1 MSCPGLNPGSSY
13 SGIRGISTQA
23 LSFHV
28 DPGFALVTMKQLISH
43 LNFKVLC
50 IVSSKTKLSLTFVEL
65 GWRQKA
71 WQSCLIA
78 WNHWKRK
85 RQLTNPL
92 IFPQDMLEGIF
103 KAAPFR
109 YQSFNEVIRI
119 CVGQELRIGHF
130 LHTPQN
136 KSHPFL
142 SLNPPTYLCLWH
154 WQHYLNVATVS
165 TNMRSPF

>member
-1 MSCPGLNPGSSY
+1 MSTVAFDCLICVQNRVFPHVVFFFLLIHSTLWLTWCIVLGMQIVCVCSVSWGLWTHCILYSCSITLFQKWWWQRPVSCPGLNPGSSY

-85 RQLTNPL
+85 RQ
-92 IFPQDMLEGIF
+92 
-103 KAAPFR
+103 
-109 YQSFNEVIRI
+109 
-119 CVGQELRIGHF
+119 C
-130 LHTPQN
+130 
-136 KSHPFL
+136 
-142 SLNPPTYLCLWH
+142 
-154 WQHYLNVATVS
+154 
-165 TNMRSPF
+165 

>member
-1 MSCPGLNPGSSY
+1 MSTVVFDCLICVQNRFFPHVVFFFLLIHSTLWLTWCIVLGMQIVCVCSVSWGLWTHCILYSCSITLRLSFSKMMVAETRVLPRFES

-85 RQLTNPL
+85 RQ
-92 IFPQDMLEGIF
+92 
-103 KAAPFR
+103 
-109 YQSFNEVIRI
+109 
-119 CVGQELRIGHF
+119 C
-130 LHTPQN
+130 
-136 KSHPFL
+136 
-142 SLNPPTYLCLWH
+142 
-154 WQHYLNVATVS
+154 
-165 TNMRSPF
+165 